1 MFLKQRGEHEK
12 KVFYSNQKTIAPTI
26 RTAVDGGALRSTRSI
41 SEQRTTNDGAYLDVL
56 FFTKKKLSFK
66 KIKQNEKRKTKER
79 FMTIFFFRF
88 RIWCIF
94 FILFFYFY
102 QRYTVVTPLWILLLS
117 VLSAAELD
125 IFCFRK
131 HFKPTISTIRTSR

>member
-66 KIKQNEKRKTKER
+66 KIKQNEKRK
-79 FMTIFFFRF
+79 
-88 RIWCIF
+88 
-94 FILFFYFY
+94 
-102 QRYTVVTPLWILLLS
+102 S
-117 VLSAAELD
+117 VL
-125 IFCFRK
+125 
-131 HFKPTISTIRTSR
+131 